1 MGLALELTELLTFSL
16 PEPATS
22 LVRQQPTIG
31 LDLPLKVLVWQQ
43 NDGVWLA
50 YNDIGHIALRH
61 GATKTP
67 EPIIAM
73 YDWFNALI
81 EMATKP

>member
-1 MGLALELTELLTFSL
+1 
-16 PEPATS
+16 
-22 LVRQQPTIG
+22 
-31 LDLPLKVLVWQQ
+31 LPLKVLVWQQ

-67 EPIIAM
+67 GPGRESSG
-73 YDWFNALI
+73 ALQSLKQNCKTMHQNGSRKYG
-81 EMATKP
+81 ESGEVHFLHVNSTKMP